1 MNRGN
6 PSRHALHRSHCRSN
20 VSLCCWDM
28 SVNIEMIA
36 TGAICSSSVMPAAE
50 GAKAPQ
56 MLLAVFGLGCM
67 VQFQSQATEATI

>member
-1 MNRGN
+1 
-6 PSRHALHRSHCRSN
+6 
-20 VSLCCWDM
+20 M